1 MVPYLFASE
10 KLNTSGTFILTLF
23 GIELESSS
31 EQQDTDIIL
40 EGQDPILPGT
50 ANMTFMVPRGGLGV
64 AFPRNVEFVWLLR
77 PLE

>member
-1 MVPYLFASE
+1 MVPYLSASE

-40 EGQDPILPGT
+40 EEQDPVLPE
-50 ANMTFMVPRGGLGV
+50 AENMTFMVPRGGLDV
-64 AFPRNVEFVWLLR
+64 AWKFVWLPR